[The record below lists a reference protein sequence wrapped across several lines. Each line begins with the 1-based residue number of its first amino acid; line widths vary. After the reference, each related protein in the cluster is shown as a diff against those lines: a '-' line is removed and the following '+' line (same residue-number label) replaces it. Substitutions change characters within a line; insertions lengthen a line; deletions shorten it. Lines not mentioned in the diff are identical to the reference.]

1 MLRKTFV
8 IIPIVLLALA
18 GCSNKSKD
26 AAVTG
31 AQGQPSSSVGA
42 PAGPP
47 VAPPAATATP
57 MSCPTAATRKF
68 AKTRFIANAGLAA
81 GAFKRYIFTPY
92 QKGSFKGGA
101 QGQKRAIVKAAA
113 AGVFALDQLRRAK
126 ANVEADPGLCK
137 VLAAPLS
144 NLMSTLKNTV
154 GKLKRG
160 EADPAT
166 IGATS
171 GALEQTRGAAGGAGA
186 GFKDKNVPA
195 NMIGG

>member
-18 GCSNKSKD
+18 GCSNKSKE
-26 AAVTG
+26 AAITG
-31 AQGQPSSSVGA
+31 AQGASSPVGA
-42 PAGPP
+42 PVAPP

-68 AKTRFIANAGLAA
+68 AKTRFITNAGLAA

-92 QKGSFKGGA
+92 QSGAFKSGA
-101 QGQKRAIVKAAA
+101 HGRKRAMVKAAA
-113 AGVFALDQLRRAK
+113 AGVFALDQLRRART
-126 ANVEADPGLCK
+126 NVEADPGLCR

-144 NLMSTLKNTV
+144 NLTSALQNTV
-154 GKLKRG
+154 GKLKG
-160 EADPAT
+160 GDADPAT
-166 IGATS
+166 IGAAS